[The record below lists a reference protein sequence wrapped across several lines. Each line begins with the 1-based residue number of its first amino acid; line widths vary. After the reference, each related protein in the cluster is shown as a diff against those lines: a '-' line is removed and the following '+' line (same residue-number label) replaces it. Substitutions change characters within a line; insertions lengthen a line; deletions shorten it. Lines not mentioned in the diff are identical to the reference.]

1 MAVAFEGVRVVD
13 LSDRLSGAYAARMFG
28 DFGAEVILAEPSRG
42 HGLRH
47 EAPFLDDEPG
57 IERGLLH
64 AYANWNKR
72 SIVPQS
78 HDELMQIVASAD
90 VIVTSA
96 QPPWTGELA
105 ETISAIDGRAIHLS
119 ITPHG
124 LQGPLASVAGNNL
137 TACARTGWCSING
150 RRDEPPLQLPNRQ
163 TGYIAGVAGFVGGA
177 AALLRSR
184 MCGVGERVDVS
195 EIEALALTNAP
206 WAILGLFL
214 GGERLD
220 YGPAGGRPRDVPG
233 PLWKTADGAINFGY
247 GDWAKWREAM
257 MFLGLPEL
265 AEDERFEPVLGRNQ
279 QDTRPVRDGLA
290 RVVATR
296 DSWEIFHGLA
306 NVRCIAGV
314 VQDAQQLLRNDQL
327 EARRFFVTTHVDGRK
342 VRAPGAPSKLS
353 GTPWSLQHPAPAL
366 NEHGDAIRATLR
378 ERSTTLP
385 TGSRVA
391 AREEANGERAQPL
404 AGVRVLTFTQA
415 WSGTF
420 ATELLA
426 LLGADVVQIE
436 TRRRPD
442 VWRGAGAPVGAAV
455 RDPSREQSPLNNN
468 GMYNSVNLDKR
479 AITLDMGDPRGM
491 EIFWRMLPAFDV
503 LADNFSP
510 HVMSNWGITM
520 ETLGAHRPDII
531 FASLSGYGREGPL
544 AEYPANGATTEPM
557 SGLSSLHGYEG
568 DVAMNTGGLIPDPIS
583 GYYFAGAIM
592 AALHHRHATGQG
604 QRIDL
609 SMMEA
614 VAVQVGD
621 AVMEVEANG
630 RVPGPLGNRHP
641 AYAPHG
647 IYPTRDGEWLAI
659 AAETDAAWE
668 SFADHMGASALAVD
682 PRFASV
688 SARKRNESAL
698 DEIVAAWCADRDAA
712 AEAQSLGALGLSAAR
727 VEPFKPIYE
736 AASPQFAAR
745 EFLVAVTHPESGT
758 HLLPLLPWTLARTPR
773 APVRYSPCFGEHS
786 REVFREELGQS
797 DAEYETL
804 EADGVT
810 GTTRLP

>member
-1 MAVAFEGVRVVD
+1 MTEC
-13 LSDRLSGAYAARMFG
+13 
-28 DFGAEVILAEPSRG
+28 
-42 HGLRH
+42 
-47 EAPFLDDEPG
+47 DE
-57 IERGLLH
+57 
-64 AYANWNKR
+64 
-72 SIVPQS
+72 
-78 HDELMQIVASAD
+78 
-90 VIVTSA
+90 
-96 QPPWTGELA
+96 
-105 ETISAIDGRAIHLS
+105 
-119 ITPHG
+119 
-124 LQGPLASVAGNNL
+124 
-137 TACARTGWCSING
+137 
-150 RRDEPPLQLPNRQ
+150 
-163 TGYIAGVAGFVGGA
+163 FVGK
-177 AALLRSR
+177 RQS
-184 MCGVGERVDVS
+184 
-195 EIEALALTNAP
+195 
-206 WAILGLFL
+206 
-214 GGERLD
+214 
-220 YGPAGGRPRDVPG
+220 
-233 PLWKTADGAINFGY
+233 
-247 GDWAKWREAM
+247 
-257 MFLGLPEL
+257 
-265 AEDERFEPVLGRNQ
+265 
-279 QDTRPVRDGLA
+279 
-290 RVVATR
+290 
-296 DSWEIFHGLA
+296 
-306 NVRCIAGV
+306 
-314 VQDAQQLLRNDQL
+314 
-327 EARRFFVTTHVDGRK
+327 
-342 VRAPGAPSKLS
+342 S
-353 GTPWSLQHPAPAL
+353 G
-366 NEHGDAIRATLR
+366 
-378 ERSTTLP
+378 
-385 TGSRVA
+385 
-391 AREEANGERAQPL
+391 
-404 AGVRVLTFTQA
+404 
-415 WSGTF
+415 
-420 ATELLA
+420 
-426 LLGADVVQIE
+426 
-436 TRRRPD
+436 
-442 VWRGAGAPVGAAV
+442 PVGPAV

-468 GMYNSVNLDKR
+468 GMYNSVNLNKR

-773 APVRYSPCFGEHS
+773 APARYSPCFGEHS
-786 REVFREELGQS
+786 REVFREELGLS

>member
-28 DFGAEVILAEPSRG
+28 DLGADVILTEPSRG

-47 EAPFLDDEPG
+47 EAPFLDDQPG
-57 IERGLLH
+57 IERSLLH

-72 SIVPQS
+72 SIVARS
-78 HDELMQIVASAD
+78 HDELMRIVASAD

-96 QPPWTGELA
+96 QPRWSDELA
-105 ETISAIDGRAIHLS
+105 ETIDAIDGSAIHLS

-137 TACARTGWCSING
+137 SACARTGWSSING

-163 TGYIAGVAGFVGGA
+163 TGYIAGAAGFVGAA

-184 MCGVGERVDVS
+184 MHAMGERVDVS

-214 GGERLD
+214 GEDRLAF
-220 YGPAGGRPRDVPG
+220 GPAGGRPRDTAG

-257 MFLGLPEL
+257 LFLGLPEF
-265 AEDERFEPVLGRNQ
+265 AEDERFEPVLGRHQ

-290 RVVATR
+290 RAVSTR
-296 DSWEIFHGLA
+296 DSWKLFHGLA
-306 NVRCIAGV
+306 NLRCISGV
-314 VQDAQQLLRNDQL
+314 VQDARQLLRNEQL
-327 EARRFFVTTHVDGRK
+327 EVRRFFVTTDIDGRK

-353 GTPWSLQHPAPAL
+353 ATPWSLRHPAPGL
-366 NEHGDAIRATLR
+366 NEHGDAIRATLETITAR
-378 ERSTTLP
+378 RATLP
-385 TGSRVA
+385 TASRTA
-391 AREEANGERAQPL
+391 GEANGERAQPL
-404 AGVRVLTFTQA
+404 AGIRVLTFTQA
-415 WSGTF
+415 WSGSF

-436 TRRRPD
+436 SRRRPD

-468 GMYNSVNLDKR
+468 GMYNSVNLNKR

-520 ETLGAHRPDII
+520 ETLEAHRPDII

-557 SGLSSLHGYEG
+557 SGLSSLHGYDG
-568 DVAMNTGGLIPDPIS
+568 DAAMNTGGLIPDPIS
-583 GYYFAGAIM
+583 GYYFTAAIVAVM
-592 AALHHRHATGQG
+592 

-621 AVMEVEANG
+621 AVIEVEANG
-630 RVPGPLGNRHP
+630 RAPGPLGNRHP
-641 AYAPHG
+641 SYAPHG
-647 IYPTRDGEWLAI
+647 IYPTDGGEWLAI
-659 AAETDAAWE
+659 AAETDAAWK
-668 SFADHMGASALAVD
+668 SFADYMRVPKLAVD

-712 AEAQSLGALGLSAAR
+712 AEAQSLGALGLSVAR

-736 AASPQFAAR
+736 EASPQFAAR
-745 EFLVAVTHPESGT
+745 DFLVPVTHPESGT

-773 APVRYSPCFGEHS
+773 AAVRYSPCFGEHS
-786 REVFREELGQS
+786 REVFREELGMT
-797 DAEYETL
+797 DGEYETL